1 MSQFQKPSSNS
12 ILSTPAQEHF
22 IKRPVKTTKPLRNK
36 DLEDTRAKGLRFW
49 CDEKF
54 VPGHKC
60 KNRKLDSLCIFYDEE
75 DNEDNGAVTMR
86 EKIDK
91 INSIHIP
98 LCSGRY

>member
-1 MSQFQKPSSNS
+1 
-12 ILSTPAQEHF
+12 
-22 IKRPVKTTKPLRNK
+22 
-36 DLEDTRAKGLRFW
+36 
-49 CDEKF
+49 

-86 EKIDK
+86 EKIDR